1 MSKMN
6 KADLYKLCKE
16 LQEENKRLQFDNNCL
31 EEDKEKL
38 KEENKHLYD
47 KVKSLEWSQNV
58 HITQKDREIK
68 ELKEDINMLKEEYD
82 GKILYLQEHYD
93 EWKNKNAINHLHKNY
108 NHQEFMKGLG
118 IVINQ

>member
-1 MSKMN
+1 MKPNVKHKMAMSKMN

-31 EEDKEKL
+31 E
-38 KEENKHLYD
+38 
-47 KVKSLEWSQNV
+47 
-58 HITQKDREIK
+58 
-68 ELKEDINMLKEEYD
+68 EDINMLKEEYD